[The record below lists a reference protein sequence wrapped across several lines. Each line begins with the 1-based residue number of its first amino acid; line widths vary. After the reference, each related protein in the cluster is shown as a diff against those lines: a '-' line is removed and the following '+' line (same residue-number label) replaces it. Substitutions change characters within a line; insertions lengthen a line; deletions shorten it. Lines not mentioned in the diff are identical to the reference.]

1 MATRPVDAVCPLPG
15 SKSESNRALLLAA
28 LADGPSELTGLL
40 DARDTRLMIAALEQL
55 GVAIEALPAGHDAS
69 SVVRVRPPQR
79 FAAVPGGIDCG
90 LAGTVMRFVPPV
102 AALAPG
108 RTRFFGDARAGE
120 RPMTPLLDGLRQLG
134 VASDADALP
143 FSLDA
148 PTELGGPEVAID
160 SGASSQ
166 FISAL
171 LLPAA
176 RYPDGID
183 LRHIGAAVPSLPHI
197 EMTVAMLRDRG
208 VRLDVHGDR
217 RWVVQPGPIE
227 ARDQR
232 IEPDLTNAAVFLA
245 AGVLSGGQVAVP
257 GWPESTT
264 QPGDLIR
271 AVLSAMGATMGR
283 HGSRLVARSV
293 GNLVG
298 TTIDLHA
305 ASELTPVVAA
315 LAAFAEGTTTIT
327 GVAHIRGHETDRLA
341 AISAEL
347 ASVGVDASETD
358 DGLVVVGAGAAG
370 EGLHPTRPLRSYADH
385 RLAHLAALVG
395 LVVPG
400 VVVDDIAAVDKTM
413 PDFTSRWQAML
424 AQAEGAGR

>member
-1 MATRPVDAVCPLPG
+1 MASRPVDALCPLPG

-28 LADGPSELTGLL
+28 LADGPAELGGLL
-40 DARDTRLMIAALEQL
+40 DARDTRLMVTALKQL
-55 GVAIEALPAGHDAS
+55 GVVIDELPAGREGS
-69 SVVRVRPPQR
+69 PTVRVAPPRR
-79 FAAVPGGIDCG
+79 FTAVPGGIDCG
-90 LAGTVMRFVPPV
+90 LAGTVMRFVPAV

-108 RTRFFGDARAGE
+108 RTRFFGDPRASE
-120 RPMTPLLDGLRQLG
+120 RPLAPLLDGLHQLG

-143 FSLDA
+143 FSLAA
-148 PTELGGPEVAID
+148 PSALGGPQVAID

-176 RYPDGID
+176 RYPHGID
-183 LRHIGAAVPSLPHI
+183 LRHVGAALPSLPHI

-208 VRLDVHGDR
+208 VRVDVHDDR
-217 RWVVQPGPIE
+217 RWVVQPGPIQ
-227 ARDQR
+227 ARDQW

-257 GWPESTT
+257 GWPDSTT

-271 AVLSAMGATMGR
+271 AVLAGMGATIRRDGDR
-283 HGSRLVARSV
+283 VVARST
-293 GNLVG
+293 GALAG
-298 TTIDLHA
+298 TTIDLRA

-315 LAAFAEGTTTIT
+315 LAAFAEGITTIT
-327 GVAHIRGHETDRLA
+327 GVGHIRGHETDRLA

-347 ASVGVDASETD
+347 ASVGVDASQTD
-358 DGLVVVGAGAAG
+358 DGLVIVGAGPAG
-370 EGLHPTRPLRSYADH
+370 EGLRPTRPLRSYADH

-395 LVVPG
+395 MVVPG
-400 VVVDDIAAVDKTM
+400 VVVDDITAVDKTM
-413 PDFTSRWQAML
+413 PDFTGRWRAML
-424 AQAEGAGR
+424 NQVAGAGR